1 MVKTYK
7 IAAEH
12 NDYHPTSTEALKQSL
27 PVTLAVAL
35 LNHYQGA
42 GCIIEFSNSTQNQV
56 EIDDISRKIQI
67 KIDTK
72 LDKEYPHCRPSEVS
86 IFTHNSVYKKRVD
99 LPSGEPENPLK
110 QGVDWKFRNLNPDV
124 DVEILEVIENL
135 DSYLDVREFTDDL
148 NSFL

>member
-1 MVKTYK
+1 MGGVNLRKWIYPAKVKPVMNNYHIPDVYFRPPVRHLHSSIDALLAIVKKNQFKLEEIDEIMVKTYK

-72 LDKEYPHCRPSEVS
+72 LDKEYY
-86 IFTHNSVYKKRVD
+86 I
-99 LPSGEPENPLK
+99 
-110 QGVDWKFRNLNPDV
+110 
-124 DVEILEVIENL
+124 
-135 DSYLDVREFTDDL
+135 
-148 NSFL
+148 